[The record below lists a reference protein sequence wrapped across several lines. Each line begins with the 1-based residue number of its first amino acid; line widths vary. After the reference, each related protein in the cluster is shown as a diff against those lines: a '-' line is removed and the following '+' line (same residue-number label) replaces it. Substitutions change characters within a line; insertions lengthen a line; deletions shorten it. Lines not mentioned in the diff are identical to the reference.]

1 MIGSLYSGISGLK
14 ANTSAMAVI
23 GDNIANV
30 ETTGFKASKV
40 AFANV
45 FNATLGQSKLQIGR
59 GVTMSGT
66 SSNWNSGTLQNTE
79 NVTDLAINGKGMF
92 IVRDSNDNAQYYTRA
107 GKFEFDRDR
116 QLVTTDGLVVQGYA
130 LSPSG
135 VIGQFGNIT
144 LPSGLNQPQAT
155 DTLTMNL
162 NLDAGASTGDSYD
175 TTVTVYDSLGNP
187 IDLSFNFTKTAAGW
201 DWYVTS
207 SDGSATPSS
216 ASPYSL
222 AFTTSGALDPAN
234 STPASSNPT
243 IAVTGLSGANL
254 SITWDYLDGT
264 ATDGSLTSY
273 AGDSVKTAQTQNGY
287 PTGMLQGVAVDDD
300 GIFTALYSNGSMIP
314 FARIALADFANYSGL
329 SKQGSNLYNSSLASG
344 QPVISPP
351 NTAGAG
357 GIAANALEMSNVDL
371 ASEFVD
377 LITTQRAFQA
387 SSKVITTSD
396 EVLADLINI
405 KR

>member
-45 FNATLGQSKLQIGR
+45 FNATLGQSRLQIGR

-66 SSNWNSGTLQNTE
+66 SSNWNAGTLQNTE

-92 IVRDSNDNAQYYTRA
+92 IVRDPNDNAQYYTRA
-107 GKFEFDRDR
+107 GKFEFDRNR
-116 QLVTTDGLVVQGYA
+116 RLVTPDGLVVQGYA
-130 LSPSG
+130 LSSSG
-135 VIGQFGNIT
+135 ALGTFGNIT
-144 LPSGLNQPQAT
+144 LPSGMNQPQAT

-162 NLDAGASTGDSYD
+162 NLDASASTGDTYD
-175 TTVTVYDSLGNP
+175 TTVTVYDSLGNAV
-187 IDLSFNFTKTAAGW
+187 DLTFNFTKTSSGW
-201 DWYVTS
+201 EWYVTS

-216 ASPYSL
+216 SSPYTL
-222 AFTTSGALDPAN
+222 AFTSSGALDPA
-234 STPASSNPT
+234 SCTPASSNPT

-254 SITWDYLDGT
+254 SITWEYLDGT
-264 ATDGSLTSY
+264 ATDGSITGY

-300 GIFTALYSNGSMIP
+300 GVFTALYSNGTMLP
-314 FARIALADFANYSGL
+314 FARVALADFANYSGL
-329 SKQGSNLYNSSLASG
+329 AKQGSNLYTSSLSSG
-344 QPVISPP
+344 QAVISPP
-351 NTAGAG
+351 NTAGVG

-387 SSKVITTSD
+387 NSKVITTSD